1 MDALD
6 IQSVL
11 AAVEAEQERTARQ
24 VASLEAIVATI
35 VEGSELTSTDDEHDP
50 EGATIAYERAQAIAL
65 LRQARADWDALV
77 ITRRL
82 LNERRQVVCSVCR
95 REIDLERVAALP
107 TTTALC
113 PVRGVIDEID
123 LDIAPGVCRLVA
135 GGYAS

>member
-6 IQSVL
+6 LQSVL

-82 LNERRQVVCSVCR
+82 VERASTGGLFGLPSRDRPRAR
-95 REIDLERVAALP
+95 RGAPDHD
-107 TTTALC
+107 ALC